1 MIKAVAFVPNSSSL
15 IGNIGVDHKET
26 ISALE
31 KLGKE
36 IKDCV
41 DDVIIMTPHF
51 QTSGGF

>member
-1 MIKAVAFVPNSSSL
+1 MIKVVAFVPNYPSL

-26 ISALE
+26 ISALK

-51 QTSGGF
+51 KTSGGF